1 VGHPS
6 GSLAMMGFRVLM
18 YGGGLVGACVYLA
31 KLKEVRGLTA
41 AAHQIEEEMI
51 EGDLNEGGAEG

>member
-6 GSLAMMGFRVLM
+6 GALTMIGFRVLM
-18 YGGGLVGACVYLA
+18 YGGGLIGACVYLA

-41 AAHQIEEEMI
+41 SAHQIERDFI
-51 EGDLNEGGAEG
+51 EGEEEEGPES

>member
-1 VGHPS
+1 
-6 GSLAMMGFRVLM
+6 
-18 YGGGLVGACVYLA
+18 
-31 KLKEVRGLTA
+31 VRGLTA